1 MFKNYGERRFK
12 KQFPNL
18 KQVINDVEVDF
29 EMYGQVP
36 LRNGENS
43 VFLLEPNGK
52 KTTFTTFEVDI
63 YHKYGLRVELN
74 YPYVVNKI
82 KLPLMLS
89 IIAGIIASIFIQ
101 VVLSGLGIWSLL
113 ISFIVILGIY
123 YLAADKLVKDL
134 GISAYKVVVVK
145 TPIN

>member
-1 MFKNYGERRFK
+1 MFKDYGEKKFK

-18 KQVINDVEVDF
+18 KQVINEVEVDF

-43 VFLLEPNGK
+43 VYLLEPNGK
-52 KTTFTTFEVDI
+52 KTVFTTFDVDM

-74 YPYVVNKI
+74 YSYVIEKI
-82 KLPLMLS
+82 KTPL
-89 IIAGIIASIFIQ
+89 IISMIVGVIASIIIQ
-101 VVLSGLGIWSLL
+101 FLLTGLGLWALVLSLL
-113 ISFIVILGIY
+113 ALFVIY
-123 YLAADKLVKDL
+123 YLAVNKLVKNL

-145 TPIN
+145 TPIS